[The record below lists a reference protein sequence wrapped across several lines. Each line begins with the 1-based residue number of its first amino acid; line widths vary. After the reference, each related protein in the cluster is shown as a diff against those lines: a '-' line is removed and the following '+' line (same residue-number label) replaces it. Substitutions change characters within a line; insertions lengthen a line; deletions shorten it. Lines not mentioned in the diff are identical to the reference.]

1 MQPTSATC
9 PPLLTGL
16 IISYLSFLAPA
27 SIASADDPACDAD
40 LNGDLAVNGADLSQM
55 LGLWGACPLDS
66 CPEDI
71 DGNGLIDG
79 QDLSVLLGYWGS
91 LPQDCT
97 AGGPSSERHQKWPVG
112 TRYEDQGF
120 WEYLPVGYEQ
130 GEDWPLIIFLHGL
143 GENGDGGSS
152 QLERVPAHG
161 PAKLIENDQ
170 WPVVASAAGDQ
181 FVVLSPQNS
190 TSSCHRSPDIDA
202 FIRWAIDF
210 YEVDPTRV
218 YLTGLSCG
226 AIGSWNYLKDHLEDD
241 LLAAV
246 VPICG
251 FGVETW
257 NQRGCALGELPIW
270 GFHGDADDVVNVIGT
285 IFPMENIQNCSSPEA
300 VDARLTVYSG
310 VRHDSWSRTYDL
322 QAGHDIYAWMLSHE
336 NPEAGP

>member
-1 MQPTSATC
+1 MRTPSISRHALSAVLGIAGASVLGWCPSAT
-9 PPLLTGL
+9 
-16 IISYLSFLAPA
+16 A
-27 SIASADDPACDAD
+27 ADTTCLAD
-40 LNGDLAVNGADLSQM
+40 LNGDQMVDGADLSQL
-55 LGLWGACPLDS
+55 LGFWGDCLLDDCPA
-66 CPEDI
+66 DI
-71 DGNGLIDG
+71 DDNGLIDG
-79 QDLSVLLGYWGS
+79 QDLAVLLGAWG
-91 LPQDCT
+91 PVPNTCD
-97 AGGPSSERHQKWPVG
+97 AGPSSERHQKWPLG
-112 TRYEDQGF
+112 TRYANQGF
-120 WEYLPVGYEQ
+120 WEYLPAGYDEA
-130 GEDWPLIIFLHGL
+130 EDWPLIIFLHGL

-161 PAKLIENDQ
+161 PAKLIENDL
-170 WPVVASAAGDQ
+170 WPVAASAAGDQ

-257 NQRGCALGELPIW
+257 NQRGCALGDLPIW

-285 IFPMENIQNCSSPEA
+285 VFPLENIQNCSSPDA
-300 VDARLTVYSG
+300 IDARLTVYQG

-322 QAGHDIYAWMLSHE
+322 QAGHDIYAWMLTHI
-336 NPEAGP
+336 NTDARP

>member
-1 MQPTSATC
+1 MRTPSIARQSLLAVLGITGATITGWCSSAT
-9 PPLLTGL
+9 
-16 IISYLSFLAPA
+16 A
-27 SIASADDPACDAD
+27 ADTTCLAD
-40 LNGDLAVNGADLSQM
+40 LNGDQMVDGADLSQL
-55 LGLWGACPLDS
+55 LGFWGDCLLEDCPA
-66 CPEDI
+66 DI
-71 DGNGLIDG
+71 DDNGLIDG
-79 QDLSVLLGYWGS
+79 QDLAVLLGAWG
-91 LPQDCT
+91 PAPNTCD
-97 AGGPSSERHQKWPVG
+97 AGPSSERHQKWPLG
-112 TRYEDQGF
+112 TRYANQGF
-120 WEYLPVGYEQ
+120 WEYLPAGYDE

-161 PAKLIENDQ
+161 PAKLIENYQ
-170 WPVVASAAGDQ
+170 WPVEASAAGDQ

-285 IFPMENIQNCSSPEA
+285 VFPLENIQNCSSPDA
-300 VDARLTVYSG
+300 IDARLTVYQG

-322 QAGHDIYAWMLSHE
+322 QAGHDIYAWMLTHI
-336 NPEAGP
+336 NTDAQP